1 MMMSP
6 QPLYTGRNVHPAY
19 CLRYGWTGWPT
30 VGASFPAGLG
40 EVVKQVAELWEGDG
54 LRLLETCCTD
64 EAAQLTLSAKP
75 EIAPVLAASRV
86 KGRLQHAL
94 RKAGLPI
101 QFSRKLALR
110 SIGHN
115 TTSDVEQYI
124 RDQVAKAAFADGAF
138 SERLQRATVANPA
151 VVLADPTETNSGRYW
166 YNLHVVLVTE
176 QRYQRGDQPWLER
189 IRDQSLK
196 IARKKGHAISCLS
209 VMPDHL
215 HIALRGNIE
224 HSPHEIALAFQ
235 NNLAYALGQ
244 VRLWRHTYY
253 VGTFGEYDMRAIRR
267 EV

>member
-1 MMMSP
+1 MGL
-6 QPLYTGRNVHPAY
+6 QPLYTGLNVQPAF
-19 CLRYGWTGWPT
+19 CLRYGWTGWPAI
-30 VGASFPAGLG
+30 GASFPPGLG
-40 EVVKQVAELWEGDG
+40 DVVIQAAELWEGDG
-54 LRLLETCCTD
+54 LRLLESRCTG
-64 EAAQLTLSAKP
+64 EMVQLTFSAKP
-75 EIAPVLAASRV
+75 VIAPVLAASRV

-115 TTSDVEQYI
+115 STSDVEQYI
-124 RDQVAKAAFADGAF
+124 RNQVSNAAFNDADFA
-138 SERLQRATVANPA
+138 ERLRRATVRNPH
-151 VVLADPTETNSGRYW
+151 VVLADPTETSSGRYW

-176 QRYQRGDQPWLER
+176 GRYQRGDQPWLER

-235 NNLAYALGQ
+235 NNLAYAIGQ
-244 VRLWRHTYY
+244 IRLWRYTYY
-253 VGTFGEYDMRAIRR
+253 AGTFGEYDMSAIRHQT
-267 EV
+267 